1 MKHIY
6 ESIIGKRGTSTNE
19 FMSAIYKDPNKVF
32 IIYPIDI
39 NDTNAISDAIEDL
52 NITGIEEAE
61 FKKSPGDGVFVGTGK
76 VFQKLHTDQAIDC
89 DIYVFI
95 APTTTKNA
103 RMWIERNIDWES
115 DFLRHLDRF
124 SLIFS
129 GEIKI

>member
-39 NDTNAISDAIEDL
+39 NDANAISDAIEDL

-76 VFQKLHTDQAIDC
+76 VFQKLILQEGI
-89 DIYVFI
+89 
-95 APTTTKNA
+95 
-103 RMWIERNIDWES
+103 R
-115 DFLRHLDRF
+115 L
-124 SLIFS
+124 
-129 GEIKI
+129 